1 MKLSRKQIVYG
12 GLLAVA
18 VVALGVDKI
27 FFSAPSSAQ
36 GSLTPATPLAMPTE
50 SKPEPAAVAPPLPG
64 PGEGLI
70 SDHLKTVPEVD
81 LTKTG
86 DAFSPSKAWMLF
98 VRPPLPPCRLRRH
111 HWRLRSITPALD
123 FIAAHK
129 LTGVLESHNGGA
141 AIVDGEMLLIGQTLD
156 GFTLTAVQSTTAR
169 FTNGT
174 IVVELTIAQ

>member
-1 MKLSRKQIVYG
+1 MKLSRNHIVFG
-12 GLLAVA
+12 SLAVA
-18 VVALGVDKI
+18 VTALVVDKLY
-27 FFSAPSSAQ
+27 FSEPSSAQ
-36 GSLTPATPLAMPTE
+36 ASLVSQAEPTPPAVN
-50 SKPEPAAVAPPLPG
+50 KPEAAPVAPPLPE

-70 SDHLKTVPEVD
+70 SDHLKTVPEID
-81 LTKTG
+81 LAKTG

-98 VRPPLPPCRLRRH
+98 VRPPPP
-111 HWRLRSITPALD
+111 PAAPPPPPEVKVDHTGPD
-123 FIAAHK
+123 FVAAHK

-141 AIVDGEMLLIGQTLD
+141 VIVDGEMLRVGQTLD